1 MNYKMVL
8 YVLGQL
14 MKVEAAILALP
25 LIVSVIYEENT
36 GPAFLAVIAL
46 LLVMSIAMT
55 AKKPKNRR
63 FGAREGFV
71 VVAFCWILYSMIGA
85 LPFTIS
91 GEIPNYIDAVF
102 EMTSGFT
109 TTGASILTDV
119 EAMSHGMM
127 FWRCF
132 SHWIG
137 GMGILVFVLSLA
149 PLVGAS
155 AVHMFRAESPGLTVD
170 KLVPK
175 MRSSAFILYAIY
187 TGMTLIEFVLLL
199 LGGMNVFDALLH
211 SFSTAGT
218 GGFSNYAA
226 SVGHFDSVYIDTVIT
241 IFMLMFGVG
250 FQTYFF
256 IVIGRIRRA
265 FANEELRW
273 YLLIVAAA
281 ILAVTLN
288 IRPLYDSFGSAL
300 RYGAFQVA
308 SIISTTGFAT
318 ADFALWPTLAGLV
331 LCALMVVGA
340 CSGSTGGGIKV
351 SRLVVTVKALRR
363 EMKHLARPRHIAVIK
378 LDGKTVAES
387 TVHNALVFLA
397 AWVLILILSVLIVSV
412 DGFDVSTSIT
422 SVLACIGNV
431 GPGLGAVGPTGSFA
445 GFSALSK
452 IVLTLDMLIGRLE
465 IFPVLILLSR
475 NTWKKN

>member
-1 MNYKMVL
+1 MNYRMVL

-14 MKVEAAILALP
+14 MKVEAAILVLP
-25 LIVSVIYEENT
+25 LLVSLIYKEDT
-36 GPAFLAVIAL
+36 PLVFLAVILL
-46 LLVMSIAMT
+46 LLVLGFLLT

-63 FGAREGFV
+63 FLAKEGYV
-71 VVAFCWILYSMIGA
+71 TVAFSWILFSLFGA

-91 GEIPNYIDAVF
+91 GEIPNYVDAVF

-109 TTGASILTDV
+109 TTGASILQNV
-119 EAMSHGMM
+119 ELMGRGMM

-137 GMGILVFVLSLA
+137 GMGILVFMMSLA

-155 AVHMFRAESPGLTVD
+155 AVHMLRAESPGLTVD

-175 MRSSAFILYAIY
+175 IRSSAFILYAIY
-187 TGMTLIEFVLLL
+187 TGLTLIEVALLL
-199 LGGMNVFDALLH
+199 LGGMNVFDALIH

-241 IFMLMFGVG
+241 VFMLLFGVG
-250 FQTYFF
+250 FQAYFF
-256 IVIGRIRRA
+256 IVIGRFRRA
-265 FANEELRW
+265 FKNEELRW
-273 YLLIVAAA
+273 YLIIVAAA

-288 IRPLYDSFGSAL
+288 IRPLYDSFGAAL

-318 ADFALWPTLAGLV
+318 ADFALWPTLAGMV

-351 SRLVVTVKALRR
+351 SRLAVTVKALRR
-363 EMKHLARPRHIAVIK
+363 EMKHLARPRQIAVVK
-378 LDGKTVAES
+378 LDGKAVAES

-397 AWVLILILSVLIVSV
+397 AWLLIFILSVLLVSI
-412 DGFDVSTSIT
+412 DGFDAATSIT
-422 SVLACIGNV
+422 GVLACIGNV

-452 IVLTLDMLIGRLE
+452 VVLTMDMLIGRLE
-465 IFPVLILLSR
+465 IFPILILLSR